1 MIRPNMIYGFTARKF
16 EGPTM
21 KLLVLA
27 TTFGAA
33 GLMLAQT
40 KAPVASVSSISPITV
55 QGVEAPVS
63 GSTAWPV
70 TEGDVIRTSSSPAE
84 VRMKDGTRIYVPP
97 ASRYV
102 VNSAVPSSNPR
113 ADLRVRAVAGAP
125 DMSSIRTQKGAAG
138 TVLTMLDGGTM
149 VMRDSRFQ
157 EFAAAS
163 SIAPRKAA
171 GDTPA
176 TIDLASLVNTY
187 GANNPIISVLSTAM
201 NTPGAIITTNPA
213 TPGIFTI
220 TLPGGQ
226 GTIVVN
232 GLSSVVVTTPGGGT
246 QTVTPPPPGVGSA
259 CKSGTG
265 NPLSPTGACQ

>member
-1 MIRPNMIYGFTARKF
+1 
-16 EGPTM
+16 M

-27 TTFGAA
+27 TTFGTA

-40 KAPVASVSSISPITV
+40 KVPVATVSSVSPITV
-55 QGVEAPVS
+55 QGVEAPS
-63 GSTAWPV
+63 YGSTAWPV

-84 VRMKDGTRIYVPP
+84 VRLKDGTRIYVPP
-97 ASRYV
+97 TSRYV

-125 DMSSIRTQKGAAG
+125 DMSSIRTQKAG
-138 TVLTMLDGGTM
+138 TGAVLTMLDGGSM
-149 VMRDSRFQ
+149 VLSDSKFQ
-157 EFAAAS
+157 EFAAAAS
-163 SIAPRKAA
+163 SEPRKAL

-176 TIDLASLVNTY
+176 TIDLAALANTY
-187 GANNPIISVLSTAM
+187 GPNNPIISVLSTAM
-201 NTPGAIITTNPA
+201 NTPGITITTNPA
-213 TPGIFTI
+213 TPGVFTI

-232 GLSSVVVTTPGGGT
+232 GLVNVTVTTPTGGT
-246 QTVTPPPPGVGSA
+246 QTVIPPPPSDRSA